1 MLSHDME
8 IIPHPLSIAQD
19 LSWTIPPMTDPI
31 QRHCRELDRCNQ
43 RGGRMLSVFD
53 LLAAETLDLDLGA
66 YLMARISR
74 GASFM
79 VGAVPGGAGKT
90 TVMCAL
96 LNLVP
101 AQVELVA
108 ATPEAVSHASEVG
121 AGPQY
126 CYICHE
132 IGAGSYFA
140 YLWDEDLRRYCGLA
154 SAGHML
160 ATNLHADDPKQAQD
174 QVCRQNGVPE
184 ADFRRFD
191 LLMFLRV
198 DGDYWNARRQ
208 IATVYESAG
217 TGRHR
222 LVYDVRSRMAP
233 EASSGGQAVDIG
245 YLQDCRKFLLRNLDA
260 GTRTIEQSR
269 LEVVKFLAEHE

>member
-8 IIPHPLSIAQD
+8 IIPYPLSIAQD
-19 LSWTIPPMTDPI
+19 LSWTVPPMTDPI

-53 LLAAETLDLDLGA
+53 LLAAGTLDLDLAA

-108 ATPEAVSHASEVG
+108 ATPEAVSRASEVG
-121 AGPQY
+121 SGPPY

-154 SAGHML
+154 SVGHML
-160 ATNLHADDPKQAQD
+160 ATNLHADDPEQAQD
-174 QVCRQNGVPE
+174 QVCRQNGVPK
-184 ADFRRFD
+184 ADFHRFH
-191 LLMFLRV
+191 LLVFLGV
-198 DGDYWNARRQ
+198 EGDYWNVRRR
-208 IATVYESAG
+208 ISAVYESDGAD
-217 TGRHR
+217 RHR
-222 LVYDVRSRMAP
+222 LVY
-233 EASSGGQAVDIG
+233 EARGWTPADISGGGQAADIA
-245 YLQDCRKFLLRNLDA
+245 YLSDCREFLLRNFDA
-260 GTRTIEQSR
+260 GIRTIEQSR
-269 LEVVKFLAEHE
+269 RRVVEFLAGRG